1 MANLKQKIQRTTMTN
16 KINKKA
22 LKIFKTAKY
31 DLEAKKWRMKPKNIN
46 KLVKEI
52 ELFVIHNFNDIDGKM
67 LSYLTYTLTL
77 GMLEQVQTELELY
90 MG

>member
-1 MANLKQKIQRTTMTN
+1 MTN

-31 DLEAKKWRMKPKNIN
+31 DLEANKWRMKPKKIN

-52 ELFVIHNFNDIDGKM
+52 ELFVIENFNDIDDEM
-67 LSYLTYTLTL
+67 LSDLTYTLSL
-77 GMLEQVQTELELY
+77 GMLEQVHQELELY
-90 MG
+90 V